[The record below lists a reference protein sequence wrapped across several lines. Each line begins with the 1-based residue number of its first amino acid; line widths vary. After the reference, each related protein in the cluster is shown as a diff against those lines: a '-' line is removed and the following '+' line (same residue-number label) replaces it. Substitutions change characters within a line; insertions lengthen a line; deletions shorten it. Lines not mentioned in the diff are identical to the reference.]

1 MRVKEA
7 FTEKLIADLGKQLL
21 GGFFVEGGHSL
32 APLQSKKREMARE
45 GVFFIQLKGLDL
57 IRPIINVSIVGLYKW
72 LGSSSSAKSMT
83 EKREFPAF
91 PYKPYSIQIDFMNA
105 LYQFLDKGGVS
116 MLESPTGII

>member
-1 MRVKEA
+1 
-7 FTEKLIADLGKQLL
+7 
-21 GGFFVEGGHSL
+21 
-32 APLQSKKREMARE
+32 MARE
-45 GVFFIQLKGLDL
+45 GLVFFIQLKGLDL